1 MSGVLE
7 EVWED
12 GPKTG
17 LEIELVSRP
26 ELEKEE
32 ESRELEV
39 KEESWELE
47 NKEESWKFENW
58 DPEKESEKEDVSCAE
73 LEVNRLSDCF

>member
-1 MSGVLE
+1 MSGVVE
-7 EVWED
+7 EE
-12 GPKTG
+12 PRPG
-17 LEIELVSRP
+17 LEIELVSRT

-47 NKEESWKFENW
+47 NKDESWKFEIW
-58 DPEKESEKEDVSCAE
+58 DPEKESEKVDVSCAE